1 MVWYSHLFKYFP
13 KFVVGFPCGSVK
25 DPPTN
30 AGDARDGSLTP
41 GLGRP
46 PGIENGNALH
56 YTYLENSMTEDF
68 GGLRSMGSQ
77 RVRHDSD

>member
-13 KFVVGFPCGSVK
+13 QFVVGFPGSTVLK
-25 DPPTN
+25 NPPTN
-30 AGDARDGSLTP
+30 AGDARDGSLIP

-46 PGIENGNALH
+46 PGTESGNTLQ
-56 YTYLENSMTEDF
+56 YTCMENSMTEDF

-77 RVRHDSD
+77 RVGHD